1 MTFDILSN
9 KTSDMQSSEILIAG
23 TLMHE
28 RMDTIIFNLMK
39 TASLITTD
47 ENYSSHGRPGQFF
60 DVEV

>member
-1 MTFDILSN
+1 MTFDILSY

-28 RMDTIIFNLMK
+28 RMDIIIFNLMK

-47 ENYSSHGRPGQFF
+47 ENYSSQGRPGQFF